1 MGYVARCQVLC
12 GLHLEGKVMGYRF
25 EIDGEPGAYWS
36 RIVASNGETTHVSE
50 QYTTKS
56 AAIRTAERLLADI
69 AAQQQ
74 SDGQVEIRDLTG
86 EDPSL

>member
-1 MGYVARCQVLC
+1 MGYVARCPILRGVC
-12 GLHLEGKVMGYRF
+12 LESESMSYRF
-25 EIDGEPGAYWS
+25 EIDGQPGAYWS

>member
-1 MGYVARCQVLC
+1 MS
-12 GLHLEGKVMGYRF
+12 GYRF
-25 EIDGEPGAYWS
+25 EIDGDKHGYFS

-56 AAIRTAERLLADI
+56 AAIRTAERLLVDI
-69 AAQQQ
+69 LAQQQ
-74 SDGQVEIRDLTG
+74 SGHQIEIRDCTG

>member
-1 MGYVARCQVLC
+1 MS
-12 GLHLEGKVMGYRF
+12 YRF

-50 QYTTKS
+50 QYTTKT
-56 AAIRTAERLLADI
+56 AAIKTAERLLADI
-69 AAQQQ
+69 HEQQQ

>member
-1 MGYVARCQVLC
+1 MS
-12 GLHLEGKVMGYRF
+12 YRF

-50 QYTTKS
+50 QYGTKA
-56 AAIRTAERLLADI
+56 AAIKTAERLLVDI

-74 SDGQVEIRDLTG
+74 SGGQVEVRDVTG

>member
-12 GLHLEGKVMGYRF
+12 GLHLESESMSYRF

-36 RIVASNGETTHVSE
+36 RIVASNSETTHVSE
-50 QYTTKS
+50 QYGTK
-56 AAIRTAERLLADI
+56 AAAVKTAERLLADI

-74 SDGQVEIRDLTG
+74 SGGRVEIRDVTG
-86 EDPSL
+86 EEPTL

>member
-1 MGYVARCQVLC
+1 MS
-12 GLHLEGKVMGYRF
+12 YRI

-50 QYTTKS
+50 QYTTK
-56 AAIRTAERLLADI
+56 AGAIKTAERLLVGI
-69 AAQQQ
+69 LEQNRV
-74 SDGQVEIRDLTG
+74 GNRIEIRDLTG